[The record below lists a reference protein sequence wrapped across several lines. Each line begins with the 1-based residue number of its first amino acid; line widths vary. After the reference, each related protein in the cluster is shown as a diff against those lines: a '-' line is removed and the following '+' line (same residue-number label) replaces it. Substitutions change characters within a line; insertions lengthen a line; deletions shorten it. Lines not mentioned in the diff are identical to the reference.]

1 MRRSTS
7 LIVTVRGV
15 YTGMRVKDMHRI
27 LAHNVTEV
35 EHTPDAPRHFKI
47 LMTATKNNME
57 GTSGANGLTHYIPCI
72 CL

>member
-1 MRRSTS
+1 
-7 LIVTVRGV
+7 
-15 YTGMRVKDMHRI
+15 MHRI
-27 LAHNVTEV
+27 LDHNVTEV

-47 LMTATKNNME
+47 LMTATNNNME